1 MVKMIYSLPFH
12 VLPLEVFVVR
22 VDGAALEGGGPL
34 RRPPPVGV
42 RVHGGGLAAV
52 DAAAVVEAGGGRAGR
67 RMRLRGGSQL
77 TACRRSAANWS
88 ERHECQV

>member
-34 RRPPPVGV
+34 RRPPLVRV
-42 RVHGGGLAAV
+42 RVHGGGLAV
-52 DAAAVVEAGGGRAGR
+52 DAAVVEAGRGRARRR
-67 RMRLRGGSQL
+67 RMRGGSQL
-77 TACRRSAANWS
+77 TCSRSVRIAGRGMNVKC
-88 ERHECQV
+88 E

>member
-34 RRPPPVGV
+34 RRPPLVGV
-42 RVHGGGLAAV
+42 RVHRRGLAV
-52 DAAAVVEAGGGRAGR
+52 DAAVVEAGRGRAGR
-67 RMRLRGGSQL
+67 RMRGGSQL
-77 TACRRSAANWS
+77 T
-88 ERHECQV
+88 